1 MRVEEMRVE
10 EMRVVEN
17 VSVGDVGLRRCRGL
31 EMRVSAPLGGARSQ
45 ATSRGC

>member
-10 EMRVVEN
+10 EMWVEEMQGFGDAS
-17 VSVGDVGLRRCRGL
+17 VS
-31 EMRVSAPLGGARSQ
+31 ELGGARSQ